1 MTDTSITAAEVEKT
15 DWRKRIFIAGACLG
29 VGALIV
35 AAFFVKPP
43 LGETRSSYRDSD
55 SKGVSITADSM
66 SIEQIAQQDFRANV
80 TPGKT
85 TVWETPYRTTGT
97 ADSHVSLGLNVGDA
111 DLRFNDGVQNGRIW
125 ASDVLVSIAFNPAS
139 ADPASA
145 QTVYEGTL
153 YDLSQNR
160 ISPDSVI
167 PGNSEGTFVTT
178 ITTPSTV
185 NWAGTGIAVSGS
197 LVIDQSQVIDGTS
210 DLRAGSF
217 EMPYT
222 GKAGT
227 DDEYV
232 TKTFHQP
239 RGYFTYTPGS

>member
-1 MTDTSITAAEVEKT
+1 MTDTSITTEVEKT
-15 DWRKRIFIAGACLG
+15 DWRKRILVAGACLG
-29 VGALIV
+29 VGALIAV
-35 AAFFVKPP
+35 GLFVKPS
-43 LGETRSSYRDSD
+43 LGETHSAYRDSD

-80 TPGKT
+80 TPGKAT
-85 TVWETPYRTTGT
+85 TWETPYRTTGT
-97 ADSHVSLGLNVGDA
+97 ADSHVSLGLNIPDA
-111 DLRFNDGVQNGRIW
+111 DLQFNDGVQNGRIW
-125 ASDVLVSIAFNPAS
+125 ASDVLISIAFNPDSAS
-139 ADPASA
+139 AVAP
-145 QTVYEGTL
+145 QVVYEGTL
-153 YDLSQNR
+153 QDLAQNR
-160 ISPDSVI
+160 ISPDRAV
-167 PGNSEGTFVTT
+167 PGTSEGVFVTT

-185 NWAGTGIAVSGS
+185 NWAGTGISVSGS
-197 LVIDQSQVIDGTS
+197 LVIDQAQVIDGTS

-217 EMPYT
+217 EMPFT